1 MQFGTSAL
9 AHRSWPFFQAPL
21 QVAGTFLSKVRRPDS
36 DAGLRD
42 GDVAGL
48 DAVRLLMIDAGCCGG
63 GIRVVV
69 M

>member
-1 MQFGTSAL
+1 VQ
-9 AHRSWPFFQAPL
+9 Q
-21 QVAGTFLSKVRRPDS
+21 PDS

-42 GDVAGL
+42 GDIAGL
-48 DAVRLLMIDAGCCGG
+48 DAVHLLMIDAGCRGG